1 MMIRLTWL
9 LAIVAAG
16 ITSGSSLEQR
26 TIDDYF
32 NDFTSGWV
40 RSSPNQAI
48 ATRYFTGAEQ
58 DRLEQQLSPETV
70 EYRRSRIQLAKHG
83 LEGLRHFDR
92 AAMAP
97 IQRISADLM
106 QWQLET
112 IAEGEPFLDYLFP
125 LEQFGGTNVNLVN
138 ALTVSHPIR
147 TEKDATN
154 YVARL
159 TQVGTRMNEAVA
171 DAQRLIDKG
180 LFPPRFILQAT
191 ITQMQ
196 QFIASTPGENPFVRT
211 FAERLMLVKEIP
223 SNVREKL
230 HAQAEQIVSDQ
241 VYPAWRNAIAVLE
254 SVLPRAKDDAGLWR
268 FKDGA
273 KAYAYFLK
281 RYTTTGLSPDQ
292 IHEIGLQ
299 QVARIEKEMDTIFR
313 RLGRTAGSVRDRIE
327 KLKDDLRYPETEE
340 GRKKIMADVEQ
351 ILRDSE
357 RRSALLFDQTPK
369 APVVAQPYPRFREA
383 NAAASYNT
391 PAPDGSRP
399 GTFQIPLR
407 HERMTKFGLRSLVY
421 HETVP
426 GHHFQLALEMENKNL
441 PRFRQIRAFGGVPA
455 LSEGWALYAER
466 LAAESGWYENDPEG
480 LLGQLDA
487 ELFRARRLVVDTGI
501 HAKHWT
507 RQQAIDYGIEPS
519 EVERYVVYPGQAC
532 AYMLGELKII
542 ELREKA
548 QKTLRQNFAL
558 QQFHNVVLGA
568 GTLPLDLLQRQVD
581 SYLRTRSR

>member
-1 MMIRLTWL
+1 MMMRLTWL

-16 ITSGSSLEQR
+16 MTFGSSLEQR

-32 NDFTSGWV
+32 NDFTSEWV
-40 RSSPNQAI
+40 RSSPNLAV

-58 DRLEQQLSPETV
+58 DRLEQQISPETL
-70 EYRRSRIQLAKHG
+70 EYRRTRIQLAKQG
-83 LEGLRHFDR
+83 LAGLKQFDR
-92 AAMAP
+92 TAMTP
-97 IQRISADLM
+97 IQRISAELM

-112 IAEGEPFLDYLFP
+112 MAEGEPFLDYLFP

-138 ALTVSHPIR
+138 TLTVNHPIR

-159 TQVGTRMNEAVA
+159 SQVGTRMNEAVA
-171 DAQRLIDKG
+171 DAQRLIDNG

-191 ITQMQ
+191 ITQLQ
-196 QFIASTPGENPFVRT
+196 QFIASTPGQNPFVAT
-211 FAERLMLVKEIP
+211 FAERMMLVKEIP
-223 SNVREKL
+223 SGVREKL
-230 HAQAEQIVSDQ
+230 HAQAEQVVSDR
-241 VYPAWRNAIAVLE
+241 VYPAWRNAIAALE
-254 SVLPRAKDDAGLWR
+254 RVLPRAKDDAGLWR

-299 QVARIEKEMDTIFR
+299 QVARIEKEMDTIFSR
-313 RLGRTAGSVRDRIE
+313 FGRTAGSVRDRIE

-340 GRKKIMADVEQ
+340 GSKKIMADVEQ

-383 NAAASYNT
+383 NAAASYNS
-391 PAPDGSRP
+391 PASDGSRP

-407 HERMTKFGLRSLVY
+407 PERMTKFGLRSLVY

-426 GHHFQLALEMENKNL
+426 GHHFQIALEMENPDV
-441 PRFRQIRAFGGVPA
+441 PRFRRLRALGGISA
-455 LSEGWALYAER
+455 FSEGWGLYAER
-466 LAAESGWYENDPEG
+466 LAAEAGWYDGDPEG
-480 LLGQLDA
+480 LLGQLDS
-487 ELFRARRLVVDTGI
+487 ELFRARRLVVDTGL
-501 HAKHWT
+501 HAKRWT
-507 RQQAIDYGIEPS
+507 RQQAIDYGIEAS
-519 EVERYVVYPGQAC
+519 EIERYVVNPGQAC
-532 AYMLGELKII
+532 AYMMGELKLIDA
-542 ELREKA
+542 RDKA
-548 QKTLRQNFAL
+548 KAAL
-558 QQFHNVVLGA
+558 GARFSFKDFHNFVLGLGA
-568 GTLPLDLLQRQVD
+568 VPLDVLGREVEG
-581 SYLRTRSR
+581 

>member
-1 MMIRLTWL
+1 MMMRLTWL

-16 ITSGSSLEQR
+16 MTFGSSLEQR

-40 RSSPNQAI
+40 RSSPNLAI

-58 DRLEQQLSPETV
+58 DRLEQQLSPETL
-70 EYRRSRIQLAKHG
+70 EYRRTRIQLAKQG
-83 LEGLRHFDR
+83 LAGLKQFDR
-92 AAMAP
+92 RAMTP
-97 IQRISADLM
+97 IQRISAELM

-112 IAEGEPFLDYLFP
+112 MAEGEPFLDYLFP

-138 ALTVSHPIR
+138 TLTVNHPIR

-211 FAERLMLVKEIP
+211 FAE
-223 SNVREKL
+223 
-230 HAQAEQIVSDQ
+230 QIVNDQ

-254 SVLPRAKDDAGLWR
+254 RVLPRAKDDAGLWR

-313 RLGRTAGSVRDRIE
+313 RFGRTAGSVRDRI
-327 KLKDDLRYPETEE
+327 
-340 GRKKIMADVEQ
+340 
-351 ILRDSE
+351 
-357 RRSALLFDQTPK
+357 
-369 APVVAQPYPRFREA
+369 
-383 NAAASYNT
+383 
-391 PAPDGSRP
+391 
-399 GTFQIPLR
+399 
-407 HERMTKFGLRSLVY
+407 H
-421 HETVP
+421 
-426 GHHFQLALEMENKNL
+426 
-441 PRFRQIRAFGGVPA
+441 
-455 LSEGWALYAER
+455 
-466 LAAESGWYENDPEG
+466 
-480 LLGQLDA
+480 
-487 ELFRARRLVVDTGI
+487 
-501 HAKHWT
+501 
-507 RQQAIDYGIEPS
+507 
-519 EVERYVVYPGQAC
+519 
-532 AYMLGELKII
+532 
-542 ELREKA
+542 
-548 QKTLRQNFAL
+548 
-558 QQFHNVVLGA
+558 
-568 GTLPLDLLQRQVD
+568 
-581 SYLRTRSR
+581 